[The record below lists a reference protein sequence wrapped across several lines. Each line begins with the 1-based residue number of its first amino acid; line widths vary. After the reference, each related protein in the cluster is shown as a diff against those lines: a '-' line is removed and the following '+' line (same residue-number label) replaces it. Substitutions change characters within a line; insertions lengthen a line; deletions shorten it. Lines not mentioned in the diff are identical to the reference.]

1 MFRKILPLFSACLC
15 LLVFTGC
22 ARYDGDYKLPGVY
35 RPYIQQGNVMDQDM
49 FDRLKSG
56 MNKNQV
62 RFILGTPAIN
72 DPFHEDRWDYIYT
85 SSENGSRRKQIHITL
100 YFEDDKL
107 SFLEGDV
114 ISSLRR
120 PTEELKQPAKI
131 VDVPDSK
138 SRRRS
143 LVDRVIDALPV
154 VGDDGPRKRTPDRSE
169 EDTQDEDEQETGDE
183 S

>member
-1 MFRKILPLFSACLC
+1 MPKVESNIFISWSGERSRFVACALREWIPMVVQAAEPFMSEADVDKGPSMRVSMQFKDVPLLDVLKIFSQQTGIN
-15 LLVFTGC
+15 LV
-22 ARYDGDYKLPGVY
+22 AS
-35 RPYIQQGNVMDQDM
+35 QDV
-49 FDRLKSG
+49 S
-56 MNKNQV
+56 NEQAV
-62 RFILGTPAIN
+62 
-72 DPFHEDRWDYIYT
+72 
-85 SSENGSRRKQIHITL
+85 TL